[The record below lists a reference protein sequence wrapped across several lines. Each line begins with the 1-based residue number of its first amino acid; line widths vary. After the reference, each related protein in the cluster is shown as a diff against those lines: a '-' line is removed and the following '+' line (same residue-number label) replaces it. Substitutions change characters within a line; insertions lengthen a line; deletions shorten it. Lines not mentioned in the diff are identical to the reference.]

1 MTSNLLIFG
10 GIAFGYIFLSTWYY
24 NYVSGIEN
32 DDARKRAQNIFII
45 INILLVSTALA
56 YAYISFSQS

>member
-10 GIAFGYIFLSTWYY
+10 GIAFGYIFLAIMYY
-24 NYVSGIEN
+24 NYVSNLEN
-32 DDARKRAQNIFII
+32 EEARKLAQNIFIT

-56 YAYISFSQS
+56 YAYISFSHS